1 MTENYEEAKQI
12 LEKNK
17 EYIMSILGVHG
28 IGVGKGSNYG
38 GDPTP
43 CFVIYIDTNADE
55 TPIPKEIE
63 RIPVYVVRTEPFEAL
78 D

>member
-17 EYIMSILGVHG
+17 EEIMNIPGVHG

-38 GDPTP
+38 GEPMP
-43 CFVIYIDTNADE
+43 CFVVYLDTKADE
-55 TPIPKEIE
+55 TLIPKEID
-63 RIPVYVVRTEPFEAL
+63 RIPVYLNRTEPFEAL
-78 D
+78 N